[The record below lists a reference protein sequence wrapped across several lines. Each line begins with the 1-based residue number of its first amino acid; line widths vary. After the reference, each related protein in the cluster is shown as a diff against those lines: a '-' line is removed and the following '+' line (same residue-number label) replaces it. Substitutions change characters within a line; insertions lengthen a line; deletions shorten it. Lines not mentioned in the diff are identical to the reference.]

1 MTDSEKPRASA
12 LVFIH
17 RFQGSNDRPSPM
29 TKRQRLWLAATLVLG
44 VLVAITWGI
53 ARARAERQFRAA
65 LDQAKKE
72 IARGEYG
79 RARQRLLALGGGS
92 DALGEVDYQVGI
104 CELYRGHADLALAA
118 WQRVPP
124 SGPFGARAALQCA
137 MLAISSGQLTRAE
150 ETLQAALSS
159 TPRSDAPLL
168 QNGLQLLFHLE
179 GRTQEVRGSI
189 IAAWPDSD
197 APAEL
202 IKRLAR
208 LDAAPLPLE
217 TTRKT
222 LDNGAA
228 DDDRVWLGRAN
239 LAIRMGQF
247 DRAAQWLAA
256 CERRRPRD
264 PALWHSRL
272 ELARATSDL
281 AGVWRALPFLRAD
294 ELSETDL
301 LRLRAWIATHS
312 DDSAAETAAL
322 MRLAQVEPGDI
333 TALDR
338 LAVIASA
345 SGDTAEV
352 ARLRSEKARMTAK
365 LGRYRELLRGES
377 MGDPAE
383 LAALAE
389 ALGRRVEAR
398 GWSLVRDNKVAVR
411 GPSRPS
417 LLPEPETLEPAAR
430 SDKTRH
436 ALTLADLCADLR
448 REAKTST
455 PSGTTSAIPRFVD
468 AAPSSGLKFEQINGQ
483 SAEKRLPE
491 TMSGGVGLLDFDNDG
506 WLDVYAVQGGP
517 FPPPEKPAMGD
528 RLYRNRGDGTFD
540 DVTERAGLLRIAGGY
555 GHGVVVGDYNNDGHT
570 DLFITRWRSY
580 TLLANRGNGL
590 FEDVT
595 DLAGLG
601 GDRDWPT
608 SAAWA
613 DLDGDGDLDLYV
625 CHYLIFDL
633 ARAPVC
639 TDSSTQVTHYCSPRD
654 FRSLPDHVFRND
666 NGRFVD
672 VTATSG
678 FVDPDGRGL
687 GVVAADLDDDN
698 RIDLYVA
705 NDMSANYLFHNAGGF
720 RFEETAMRAGA
731 AANSS
736 GRFQSGMGIAC
747 GDLDGDGR
755 PDLAVTNYYGES
767 TTLFHNLGGGLFT
780 DDTASSGMGP
790 ATRQVLGFGI
800 AFLDANNDGRLD
812 VISANGHVSDYRPV
826 FPWKMAMQLLT
837 GEPNGRLTDVS
848 ARAGDVFR
856 PLHLGRGLAAGDLD
870 NDGRVDA
877 VIQAQNEPLIYA
889 HNQTPWRGHWVTL
902 RLEGT
907 RSNRDGVG
915 ARVVIEAAGR
925 RQSQQRISG
934 GSYQSS
940 GDPRVHFGLGDAPTR
955 IDHVEVRWPSGQV
968 DRYDNLEADRG
979 YFLREGAPKPAPLRG
994 WSPGSR
1000 EPARR

>member
-1 MTDSEKPRASA
+1 
-12 LVFIH
+12 
-17 RFQGSNDRPSPM
+17 M
-29 TKRQRLWLAATLVLG
+29 TKRKRLWLAATFVLG
-44 VLVAITWGI
+44 ALVAVTWGV
-53 ARARAERQFRAA
+53 ARARATRQFRAS
-65 LDQAKKE
+65 LDQAKQE

-79 RARQRLLALGGGS
+79 RARKRLLALGAGS
-92 DALGEVDYQVGI
+92 DAAGEVDYQVGI
-104 CELYRGHADLALAA
+104 CELYRGHPDLALAA
-118 WQRVPP
+118 WNRVPP
-124 SGPFGARAALQCA
+124 GGPLGARAALQCA
-137 MLAISSGQLTRAE
+137 MLAINSGRLTQAE

-159 TPRSDAPLL
+159 HPGSDAPLL

-179 GRTQEVRGSI
+179 GRTQDVRRSI
-189 IAAWPDSD
+189 IAAWQESD
-197 APAEL
+197 DPAEL
-202 IKRLAR
+202 IKRLVR

-247 DRAAQWLAA
+247 DRAAQWLEA

-264 PALWHSRL
+264 PALWHGRL
-272 ELARATSDL
+272 ELARATDDL

-294 ELSETDL
+294 ELSEVEL
-301 LRLRAWIATHS
+301 LRLRAWIAARS
-312 DDSAAETAAL
+312 DDTAEETAAL
-322 MRLAQVEPGDI
+322 ARLVKVEPGDI

-338 LAVIASA
+338 LAVVASA
-345 SGDTAEV
+345 RGDTAEV
-352 ARLRSEKARMTAK
+352 GRLRSEKSRMTDK
-365 LGRYRELLRGES
+365 LRRYRELLRGDAV
-377 MGDPAE
+377 GDPAE
-383 LAALAE
+383 LTALAE
-389 ALGRRVEAR
+389 TLGRRVEAR
-398 GWSLVRDNKVAVR
+398 GWALIRDHAVDVR

-417 LLPEPETLEPAAR
+417 LLNGPEPLKPAAR
-430 SDKTRH
+430 PDKNRL
-436 ALTLADLCADLR
+436 AMTLADLCADLR
-448 REAKTST
+448 REPKATAPAVATSV
-455 PSGTTSAIPRFVD
+455 IPRFVD
-468 AAPSSGLKFEQINGQ
+468 AAPSSGLKFEQDNGK
-483 SAEKRLPE
+483 SAERRLPE

-506 WLDVYAVQGGP
+506 WLDIYAVQGGS
-517 FPPPEKPAMGD
+517 FPPPEKPAFGD

-540 DVTERAGLLRIAGGY
+540 DVTERAGLSRIAGGY
-555 GHGVVVGDYNNDGHT
+555 GHGVAVGDYNNDGHA
-570 DLFITRWRSY
+570 DLFVTRWRSY
-580 TLLANRGNGL
+580 ALLANRGNGQ

-595 DLAGLG
+595 ARSGLG

-639 TDSSTQVTHYCSPRD
+639 SDSKTQVNHYCSPRD

-666 NGRFVD
+666 DGQFVD
-672 VTATSG
+672 VTAAAG

-720 RFEETAMRAGA
+720 RFEETAMQAGA

-736 GRFQSGMGIAC
+736 GRFQSGMGIGC

-767 TTLFHNLGGGLFT
+767 TTLFHNLGRGLFADYT
-780 DDTASSGMGP
+780 GSSGMGP
-790 ATRQVLGFGI
+790 PTRQMLGFGI

-812 VISANGHVSDYRPV
+812 VISANGHVSDYEPV
-826 FPWKMAMQLLT
+826 FPWKMAVQLLA

-877 VIQAQNEPLIYA
+877 VVQAQNEPLIFA
-889 HNQTPWRGHWVTL
+889 HNETPSRGHWVTL

-915 ARVVIEAAGR
+915 ARVVIDAAGR
-925 RQSQQRISG
+925 RQAQQRIGG
-934 GSYQSS
+934 GSYQSAS
-940 GDPRVHFGLGDAPTR
+940 DPRIHFGLGDAAQR
-955 IDHVEVRWPSGQV
+955 VDHIEVRWPSGHV

-979 YFLREGAPKPAPLRG
+979 YLLREGDPKPALLRG
-994 WSPGSR
+994 WIGSSR
-1000 EPARR
+1000 EPRRG